1 MRFSA
6 AELAEIRKAFRQ
18 RIATAPARKRAP
30 RANRKREPSP
40 KRKSEPKAAPVLVRE
55 PEYDDGDI
63 LTPGEMAELFAVS
76 PRTVRLWADAGRL
89 PSFRTVGGQRR
100 SDGRTFGAPQVPDF
114 VQGRRRAAPAPLQHT
129 AHHPPATSRGQHLV
143 RVLASNVNHEPSLRD
158 VISAR
163 PTTSQGGSL
172 HWWTTHPFWPTTTSP
187 LVTPKRL
194 LLACG

>member
-63 LTPGEMAELFAVS
+63 LTPGEIAELFAVS

-114 VQGRRRAAPAPLQHT
+114 VQGVDELLQPRSSTQPTIRRRPAGVS
-129 AHHPPATSRGQHLV
+129 TSFGC
-143 RVLASNVNHEPSLRD
+143 
-158 VISAR
+158 
-163 PTTSQGGSL
+163 
-172 HWWTTHPFWPTTTSP
+172 W
-187 LVTPKRL
+187 L
-194 LLACG
+194 LT

>member
-63 LTPGEMAELFAVS
+63 LTPGEIAELFAVS

-100 SDGRTFGAPQVPDF
+100 FRWADVRGA
-114 VQGRRRAAPAPLQHT
+114 
-129 AHHPPATSRGQHLV
+129 
-143 RVLASNVNHEPSLRD
+143 ASP
-158 VISAR
+158 
-163 PTTSQGGSL
+163 
-172 HWWTTHPFWPTTTSP
+172 
-187 LVTPKRL
+187 
-194 LLACG
+194 